1 MVWSSCRQKQGPYI
15 VCRLDGSIYTHVLK
29 YSCSE
34 VSCGL
39 QHWHNIGKPN
49 TFLSLIWNGFGLA
62 PLPIKAFGHFVER
75 SEGGFCESS
84 RRSPAWGVEGGL
96 ARASRCAPAL
106 APRRNSLK
114 WHLRKGGGL
123 RWSCR
128 RGLLLAPVQQRAAT
142 TMTRQSCSEGL
153 NR

>member
-1 MVWSSCRQKQGPYI
+1 MVWSSCQQKQGPYI
-15 VCRLDGSIYTHVLK
+15 VCRLDGSIYAHVLK

-39 QHWHNIGKPN
+39 QHWHNVGKPN

-62 PLPIKAFGHFVER
+62 PLSIKAFGHFVER

-96 ARASRCAPAL
+96 ARAPRCAPAL
-106 APRRNSLK
+106 APGGTAWNGVFEREEGCAGAAAEACL
-114 WHLRKGGGL
+114 WHPCNGGL
-123 RWSCR
+123 
-128 RGLLLAPVQQRAAT
+128 QRLWHASRVLKA
-142 TMTRQSCSEGL
+142 
-153 NR
+153 